1 MAYQLGALIGAFGG
15 GNQQVT
21 TATATLFGDT
31 ATFTRVGNVVSVF
44 FPTRSTATT
53 NPMPAGTVPVGFRPA
68 GKAVVECSFRGTA
81 SSDIYDLP
89 VVFSSDG
96 SVLVSHQSDLTITQS
111 LGSSTTNY
119 VRTMFGYY
127 LAA

>member
-1 MAYQLGALIGAFGG
+1 MAYQLDTLIGALGG
-15 GNQQVT
+15 SQQVT
-21 TATATLFGDT
+21 TATATLFGAT

-44 FPTRSTATT
+44 FPTRSTGTT

-68 GKAVVECSFRGTA
+68 GPAVVECSFKDST
-81 SSDIYDLP
+81 SSSYDLP

-96 SVLVSHQSDLTITQS
+96 SVLVSGSSDLTYVQS
-111 LGSSTTNY
+111 LGSSTSNY
-119 VRTMFGYY
+119 IRTMFGYY